1 MLEPDEPI
9 KVANLVNAAQ
19 AAGATQI
26 EKLPTFGV
34 DNVDSVS
41 MPSSQVRKLS
51 VEEMVRER
59 LRI

>member
-1 MLEPDEPI
+1 MLEPDEPF

-19 AAGATQI
+19 AAGVTQI